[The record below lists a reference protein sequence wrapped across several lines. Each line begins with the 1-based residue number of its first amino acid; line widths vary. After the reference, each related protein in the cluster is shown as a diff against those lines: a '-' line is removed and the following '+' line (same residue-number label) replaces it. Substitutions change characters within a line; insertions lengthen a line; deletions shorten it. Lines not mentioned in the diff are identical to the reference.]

1 MSEPELGRAEHTS
14 SRCHGES
21 PVLQPRACKRGWGG
35 EKKRGKERKRGGIS
49 LKQGLEPLTCIS
61 PLPLQP
67 FVEHPSPPGSGL
79 LGGLPSRLA
88 PHLRGCG
95 GCTRRPRG
103 RSEALRHGS
112 QQRVGLHRDG
122 RDPPPSRRL
131 RSGQRGGGLLS
142 YRRAFSLPAPGR
154 RGHSPPR
161 LLGVLLLR
169 VGFQRGVDLFPQR
182 LHFGGAGQALGV
194 WTRESLPGI
203 QWHAGERW

>member
-1 MSEPELGRAEHTS
+1 MG
-14 SRCHGES
+14 
-21 PVLQPRACKRGWGG
+21 
-35 EKKRGKERKRGGIS
+35 RGKEKRKGKEEGGHLPKARARTADLNLPSATATIRG
-49 LKQGLEPLTCIS
+49 T
-61 PLPLQP
+61 PLP
-67 FVEHPSPPGSGL
+67 SRGSGL

-88 PHLRGCG
+88 PHLRGFC